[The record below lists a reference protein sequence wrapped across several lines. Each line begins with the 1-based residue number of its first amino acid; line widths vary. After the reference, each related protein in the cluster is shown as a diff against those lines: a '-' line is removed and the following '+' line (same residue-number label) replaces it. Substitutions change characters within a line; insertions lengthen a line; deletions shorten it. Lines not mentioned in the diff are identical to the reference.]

1 MRVTRAAALVLA
13 AAAALSRRA
22 AGQTLEKIR
31 VLGPP
36 NDGFKAIYYGVEGGI
51 FKRYGVTVEISLVSS
66 GAVGTSAVI
75 GGAGEVVYTNTL
87 TLSQAHGH
95 DVPLVYL
102 APGALTLSESSPTFT
117 LVRSDSTIRT
127 GRDLDGKTVSSPA
140 LRDVNAIAT
149 MAWIDK
155 NGGDSK
161 TVHMIELPA
170 ATAAAALEEGRADAI
185 TMNEP
190 FVSQAL
196 ASGKARI
203 LARPYQAVGTRL
215 MTAGFAAMAP
225 VIERNLDQMSRFARA
240 VHDAALYTNSHLAET
255 IPMVA
260 RYSGAAPEVIGK
272 SIRMVDLEY
281 LDPAT
286 LQPLVDLSARYGL
299 IDRAFPATEIISSA
313 ALRPGRP

>member
-1 MRVTRAAALVLA
+1 MRVSRAAALA
-13 AAAALSRRA
+13 GASAAALTGRLRA
-22 AGQTLEKIR
+22 QALEKIR

-36 NDGFKAIYYGVEGGI
+36 NDGFKAVYYGVESGI
-51 FKRYGVTVEISLVSS
+51 FKRDGIAVEISLVSS

-87 TLSQAHGH
+87 TLSQAHSH
-95 DVPLVYL
+95 NVPLVYL
-102 APGALTLSESSPTFT
+102 APGALTLSDNSPTFT
-117 LVRSDSTIRT
+117 LVRSDSPIRT
-127 GRDLDGKTVSSPA
+127 ARDLNGKTVSSPA

-149 MAWIDK
+149 LAWIDK

-161 TVHMIELPA
+161 SVHMIELPA
-170 ATAAAALEEGRADAI
+170 SIAGAALEEGRADAI

-196 ASGKARI
+196 ASGKARV
-203 LARPYQAVGTRL
+203 LARPYQAVGTRI

-225 VIERNLDQMSRFARA
+225 VIERNTDPMSRFARGM
-240 VHDAALYTNSHLAET
+240 HEAALYTNSHLAET

-260 RYSGAAPEVIGK
+260 RYSGAAPDVIAK

-281 LDPAT
+281 LDPST

-299 IDRAFPATEIISSA
+299 IDRTFPATEIISA
-313 ALRPGRP
+313 VALRPRP